1 MIFIWII
8 MYTHRKRNLLEQLGS
23 GTFPAA
29 CLFTCTCFCRIPDK
43 VLTARRWIPASQSP
57 LANCSVWLCGFPD
70 WPVFPL
76 KPEQTETMGF
86 DGRISGHVARL
97 RHMVHA
103 LAVARCDSHGLPL
116 AFISTIDRGPG
127 GWVSNPLIHDLRKS
141 LKACLLHDIVTQL
154 SLQQRRK
161 EKNTSFCNAVK
172 WKPNISISLTLC
184 MFEYVLW
191 DFKGSVH
198 PPQKTST
205 VCKASLFE

>member
-1 MIFIWII
+1 MSTFSKAHLCWWKLVFFSWLLKIRASYLIITIWRILMIFIWII

-86 DGRISGHVARL
+86 DGP
-97 RHMVHA
+97 
-103 LAVARCDSHGLPL
+103 D
-116 AFISTIDRGPG
+116 
-127 GWVSNPLIHDLRKS
+127 
-141 LKACLLHDIVTQL
+141 
-154 SLQQRRK
+154 QRPC
-161 EKNTSFCNAVK
+161 S
-172 WKPNISISLTLC
+172 
-184 MFEYVLW
+184 
-191 DFKGSVH
+191 
-198 PPQKTST
+198 KTSPYGACPRCGSLRLT
-205 VCKASLFE
+205 RFATGFHFNNRPWTRGLGVKSFNPRLEKITESVFASWYCYTTFFATEAEREEYIFL